1 MSAPIAAA
9 GATASFGRALGES
22 AASTGTT
29 GLINGFLGQ
38 LFGGMNARRQWRF
51 QQKQMKLQQQYA
63 LEQMQKQSELSYANW
78 QKQFDYENAYN
89 DPSKVF
95 DRYLKAGVTP
105 AAVLGSSG
113 VGVNATM
120 SGGSA
125 SMPSASGPSG
135 STPVSP
141 GAFVSGDPTAVAQN
155 MIAQSTVDRNSAA
168 ANRDNAEAQSIS
180 DQNVGHQL
188 YTLMAQ
194 TRVALDQ
201 AATKHNL
208 AVTDVLKVQESLE
221 KNALFISD
229 ATLLSAID
237 EKKNQAA
244 LTAAE
249 VRRLGIE
256 NEHLGAVMSAQA
268 FMMNTQAALNQVLG
282 EQAREVIESLRLNN
296 LDAANELA
304 RNWDKRFEV
313 EIPNPQ
319 YSANLRSGNPIT
331 RGNPGPRS
339 FKISMSLKD
348 FYDKTAINEA
358 NASDFLPEQAR
369 IALRNAKVDPY
380 VEISK
385 ALVGAAASIAGAGII
400 RGGMS
405 RAASTISAGG
415 SSSNSTGSSL
425 TTRYDSKGNLVGY
438 AKTEMNRSGYSSTYN
453 HARRVR

>member
-1 MSAPIAAA
+1 MPIPVAAA
-9 GATASFGRALGES
+9 ASFGQALGQS

-29 GLINGFLGQ
+29 GLITGALGQ

-135 STPVSP
+135 GSLVGP
-141 GAFVSGDPTAVAQN
+141 GAPPVGDPTAIAQN
-155 MIAQSTVDRNSAA
+155 MVAQSTVDRNSAA
-168 ANRDNAEAQSIS
+168 ANRDNAEARSID
-180 DQNVGHQL
+180 DQNVGNQL
-188 YTLMAQ
+188 YVAMAQ
-194 TRVALDQ
+194 ARVALDE
-201 AATKHNL
+201 AITKRNL
-208 AVTDVLKVQESLE
+208 AARDVLRVQEDLE
-221 KNALFISD
+221 KNNLFISD
-229 ATLLSAID
+229 ATLLSVID

-244 LTAAE
+244 LVAQT
-249 VRRLGIE
+249 VKRLGIE
-256 NEHLGAVMSAQA
+256 NENLGKLMSAQA
-268 FMMNTQAALNQVLG
+268 FMMSTQAALNQILG

-296 LDAANELA
+296 LDTANELA
-304 RNWDKRFEV
+304 RNWEKRFDI

-319 YSANLRSGNPIT
+319 YSENLRSKNPIT
-331 RGNPGPRS
+331 RGNPGPKT
-339 FKISMSLKD
+339 FKVSMSLKD
-348 FYDKTAINEA
+348 FHDKTTINEA

-380 VEISK
+380 IEISK
-385 ALVGAAASIAGAGII
+385 ALVGVAASVAGAGII

-405 RAASTISAGG
+405 RAAGTISAGG
-415 SSSNSTGSSL
+415 SSSSSAGSSL
-425 TTRYDSKGNLVGY
+425 TTRYDSHGNVVGY
-438 AKTEMNRSGYSSTYN
+438 AKTEMNRSGHSSSYN
-453 HARRVR
+453 NTRKSR

>member
-1 MSAPIAAA
+1 MPVPAAA
-9 GATASFGRALGES
+9 AASFGQALGQS

-29 GLINGFLGQ
+29 GLITGALGQ

-125 SMPSASGPSG
+125 SMPSATGPFG

-141 GAFVSGDPTAVAQN
+141 GAAPFGNPTAIAENMVAR
-155 MIAQSTVDRNSAA
+155 STVDRNSAA
-168 ANRDNAEAQSIS
+168 ANLDNAQAQSIS
-180 DQNVGHQL
+180 DQNVGKQL
-188 YTLMAQ
+188 YTLMAEA
-194 TRVALDQ
+194 RVALDKS
-201 AATKHNL
+201 AAKHNL
-208 AVTDVLKVQESLE
+208 AVSDVLKVQENIE
-221 KNALFISD
+221 RNALFISD
-229 ATLLSAID
+229 TTLLSSID

-244 LTAAE
+244 LVAAE
-249 VRRLGIE
+249 VRRLNIE
-256 NEHLGAVMSAQA
+256 NENLGAVMSAQA
-268 FMMNTQAALNQVLG
+268 FMMKTQAVLNQILG

-296 LDAANELA
+296 LDTANELV
-304 RNWDKRFEV
+304 RNWDKRFEI

-331 RGNPGPRS
+331 RGNPGPRT
-339 FKISMSLKD
+339 FTVSMSLKD
-348 FYDKTAINEA
+348 FYDKTVINEA

-385 ALVGAAASIAGAGII
+385 ALVGVAASLAGAGII

-405 RAASTISAGG
+405 RAAGTISAGG
-415 SSSNSTGSSL
+415 STSNSAGSSL
-425 TTRYDSKGNLVGY
+425 TTRYDSHGNLVGY
-438 AKTEMNRSGYSSTYN
+438 AKTEMTRGSHSSSYN
-453 HARRVR
+453 HVRKSH

>member
-1 MSAPIAAA
+1 MAIPAAA
-9 GATASFGRALGES
+9 APSFGQSLGQS

-29 GLINGFLGQ
+29 GLITGALGQ

-113 VGVNATM
+113 VGVSATM
-120 SGGSA
+120 SGGSS

-135 STPVSP
+135 GSPVSP
-141 GAFVSGDPTAVAQN
+141 GASPVGDPTAIAQN
-155 MIAQSTVDRNSAA
+155 MVAQSTVSRNDAA
-168 ANRDNAEAQSIS
+168 ANLDNAQAQSIS
-180 DQNVGHQL
+180 DQNVGKRL
-188 YTLMAQ
+188 YTLMAE

-208 AVTDVLKVQESLE
+208 AVADVLKVQESIE

-229 ATLLSAID
+229 ATLLSSID

-244 LTAAE
+244 LVAAE
-249 VRRLGIE
+249 VRRLNIE
-256 NEHLGAVMSAQA
+256 NENLGAVMSAQA
-268 FMMNTQAALNQVLG
+268 FMMKTQAALNQVLG
-282 EQAREVIESLRLNN
+282 DQAREVIESLRLNN
-296 LDAANELA
+296 LDTANELV
-304 RNWDKRFEV
+304 RNWDRRFDV
-313 EIPNPQ
+313 DIPNPQ
-319 YSANLRSGNPIT
+319 YSENLRSKNPVV
-331 RGNPGPRS
+331 RANPGPRS
-339 FKISMSLKD
+339 FSVSMSLKD
-348 FYDKTAINEA
+348 FYDKTIINEA

-385 ALVGAAASIAGAGII
+385 ALVGAAASVAGAGII

-405 RAASTISAGG
+405 RAAGTISAGG
-415 SSSNSTGSSL
+415 SSSNSSGSSL

-453 HARRVR
+453 NTRKSR

>member
-1 MSAPIAAA
+1 MAVPVVAA
-9 GATASFGRALGES
+9 ASFGRALGES

-29 GLINGFLGQ
+29 GLITGALGQ

-125 SMPSASGPSG
+125 SMPSASGPAGG
-135 STPVSP
+135 SPVVP
-141 GAFVSGDPTAVAQN
+141 GGFAPADPTSIAQN
-155 MIAQSTVDRNSAA
+155 MVAQSTVGRNSAA
-168 ANRDNAEAQSIS
+168 ANRDNAEAQSIR
-180 DQNVGHQL
+180 DQNVGSKL

-194 TRVALDQ
+194 TRIDLDK

-208 AVTDVLKVQESLE
+208 AAADVLKVQEDIE
-221 KNALFISD
+221 KNARFISD
-229 ATLLSAID
+229 TTLLSVID

-244 LTAAE
+244 LIAAE
-249 VRRLGIE
+249 VRRLNIE
-256 NEHLGAVMSAQA
+256 NENLGAVMSAQA

-282 EQAREVIESLRLNN
+282 EQAREVIESLQLNN
-296 LDAANELA
+296 LDMANELV
-304 RNWDKRFEV
+304 RNWDKRFDI

-319 YSANLRSGNPIT
+319 YSANLRSKNPVV
-331 RGNPGPRS
+331 RANPGPRS
-339 FKISMSLKD
+339 FKVSMSLKD
-348 FYDKTAINEA
+348 FHDKTVINEA

-369 IALRNAKVDPY
+369 IALRNAKLDPY
-380 VEISK
+380 IEISK
-385 ALVGAAASIAGAGII
+385 ALVSVAGSVAGAGII

-405 RAASTISAGG
+405 RAAGTISAGG
-415 SSSNSTGSSL
+415 SSSSSAGSSL
-425 TTRYDSKGNLVGY
+425 TTRYDSSGNVVGY
-438 AKTEMNRSGYSSTYN
+438 AKTEMNRSGHSSTYN
-453 HARRVR
+453 QTRKSH

>member
-1 MSAPIAAA
+1 MSIPVAAA
-9 GATASFGRALGES
+9 ASFGQALGQS

-29 GLINGFLGQ
+29 GLITGALGQ

-89 DPSKVF
+89 DPSRLF
-95 DRYLKAGVTP
+95 ARYLKAGVTP

-125 SMPSASGPSG
+125 AMPSAAGPSG
-135 STPVSP
+135 GSPVSP
-141 GAFVSGDPTAVAQN
+141 GASPVADPTAIAQN
-155 MIAQSTVDRNSAA
+155 MVAQSTVSRNDAA
-168 ANRDNAEAQSIS
+168 ANRDNAEAQSIN
-180 DQNVGHQL
+180 DQNVGNQL
-188 YTLMAQ
+188 YVAMAQ
-194 TRVALDQ
+194 ARVALDE
-201 AATKHNL
+201 AVTKHNL
-208 AVTDVLKVQESLE
+208 AAHDVLRVQEDIE
-221 KNALFISD
+221 KNNRFISD
-229 ATLLSAID
+229 TTLFSVID

-244 LTAAE
+244 LVAAE
-249 VRRLGIE
+249 VKRLGIE
-256 NEHLGAVMSAQA
+256 NENLGALMSAQA
-268 FMMNTQAALNQVLG
+268 FMMNTQANLNQVLG

-296 LDAANELA
+296 LDTANELA
-304 RNWDKRFEV
+304 RNWEKRFDV

-319 YSANLRSGNPIT
+319 YSENLRSKNPIT
-331 RGNPGPRS
+331 RGNPGPKT
-339 FKISMSLKD
+339 FKISLSLKD
-348 FYDKTAINEA
+348 FHDKTIINEA

-400 RGGMS
+400 RGGMA
-405 RAASTISAGG
+405 RASKTISAGG
-415 SSSNSTGSSL
+415 STSDSAGSSL

-438 AKTEMNRSGYSSTYN
+438 AKTEMTRGTHSSSYN
-453 HARRVR
+453 TTRRYR

>member
-1 MSAPIAAA
+1 MPVPVVAA
-9 GATASFGRALGES
+9 ASFGRALGES

-29 GLINGFLGQ
+29 GLISGALGQ

-120 SGGSA
+120 SGGS
-125 SMPSASGPSG
+125 S
-135 STPVSP
+135 STPYASAPNGGAPITPGGFSP
-141 GAFVSGDPTAVAQN
+141 ADPTSIAQN
-155 MIAQSTVDRNSAA
+155 MVAQSTVSRNAAA
-168 ANRDNAEAQSIS
+168 ANRDNAEAQSIN
-180 DQNVGHQL
+180 DQNVGNQL

-208 AVTDVLKVQESLE
+208 AVADVLKVQESIE

-244 LTAAE
+244 LVAAE
-249 VRRLGIE
+249 VRRMGIE
-256 NEHLGAVMSAQA
+256 NEHLGAVLLAQA
-268 FMMNTQAALNQVLG
+268 FMMRTQAVLNQALG
-282 EQAREVIESLRLNN
+282 DQAREVIESLRLNN
-296 LDAANELA
+296 LDAANELV
-304 RNWDKRFEV
+304 RNWDKRFDV

-319 YSANLRSGNPIT
+319 YSENLRSKNPIV
-331 RGNPGPRS
+331 RGNSGPAT

-348 FYDKTAINEA
+348 FYDKTIVNEA

-369 IALRNAKVDPY
+369 IALRNSKLDPY

-385 ALVGAAASIAGAGII
+385 ALVGAAASVAGAGII

-415 SSSNSTGSSL
+415 SSSSTAGSSM
-425 TTRYDSKGNLVGY
+425 TTRYDSKGRVVGY
-438 AKTEMNRSGYSSTYN
+438 ATTEMNRSGHSSTYN
-453 HARRVR
+453 NTRRSR

>member
-1 MSAPIAAA
+1 MPAPIAAA
-9 GATASFGRALGES
+9 AAASFGQALGQS

-29 GLINGFLGQ
+29 GLISGALGQ

-51 QQKQMKLQQQYA
+51 QQKQMALQQKYA

-78 QKQFDYENAYN
+78 QRQFDYENAYN
-89 DPSKVF
+89 DPSQVF

-135 STPVSP
+135 GASVSP
-141 GAFVSGDPTAVAQN
+141 AAFAPGDPTAIAQN
-155 MIAQSTVDRNSAA
+155 MVAQSTVDRNSAA

-188 YTLMAQ
+188 YTLMAE
-194 TRVALDQ
+194 TRVALDK

-221 KNALFISD
+221 RNALFISD
-229 ATLLSAID
+229 ATLLSTID

-268 FMMNTQAALNQVLG
+268 FMMNAQAALNQVLG

-296 LDAANELA
+296 LDTANELV
-304 RNWDKRFEV
+304 RNWDKRFDV

-319 YSANLRSGNPIT
+319 YSENLRSKNPIT
-331 RGNPGPRS
+331 RGNPGPRT

-348 FYDKTAINEA
+348 FHDKTIINEA

-369 IALRNAKVDPY
+369 IALRNAKLDPY
-380 VEISK
+380 VEVSK
-385 ALVGAAASIAGAGII
+385 ALVGAAASVAGAGII

-405 RAASTISAGG
+405 RAAGTISAGG
-415 SSSNSTGSSL
+415 SSSSSAGSSL
-425 TTRYDSKGNLVGY
+425 TTRYDSRGNVVGY
-438 AKTEMNRSGYSSTYN
+438 AKTEMNRSGHSSSYGNTRKT
-453 HARRVR
+453 H

>member
-1 MSAPIAAA
+1 MPAPVVAA
-9 GATASFGRALGES
+9 ASFGRALGES

-29 GLINGFLGQ
+29 GLITGALGQ

-120 SGGSA
+120 SGGS
-125 SMPSASGPSG
+125 S
-135 STPVSP
+135 STPYASAPNGGAPITP
-141 GAFVSGDPTAVAQN
+141 GGFAPADPTSIAQN
-155 MIAQSTVDRNSAA
+155 MVAQSTVSRNAAA
-168 ANRDNAEAQSIS
+168 ANRDNAEAQSIN
-180 DQNVGHQL
+180 DQNVGNQL

-208 AVTDVLKVQESLE
+208 AVADVLKVQESIE
-221 KNALFISD
+221 RNALFISD
-229 ATLLSAID
+229 ATLLSTID

-244 LTAAE
+244 LVAAE
-249 VRRLGIE
+249 VRRMGIE
-256 NEHLGAVMSAQA
+256 NEHLGAVLSAQA
-268 FMMNTQAALNQVLG
+268 FMMRTQAVLNQALG
-282 EQAREVIESLRLNN
+282 DQAREVIESLRLNN
-296 LDAANELA
+296 LDAANELV
-304 RNWDKRFEV
+304 RNWDKRFDV

-319 YSANLRSGNPIT
+319 YSENLRSKNPIV
-331 RGNPGPRS
+331 RGHPGPAT
-339 FKISMSLKD
+339 FKVSMSLKD
-348 FYDKTAINEA
+348 FYDKTTINEA

-385 ALVGAAASIAGAGII
+385 ALVGAAASVAGAGII

-405 RAASTISAGG
+405 RAATSISAGG
-415 SSSNSTGSSL
+415 SSNSVAGSSM
-425 TTRYDSKGNLVGY
+425 TTRYDSKGRVVGY
-438 AKTEMNRSGYSSTYN
+438 ATTEMNRSGHSSTYN
-453 HARRVR
+453 NTRRSR

>member
-1 MSAPIAAA
+1 MPVPVVAA
-9 GATASFGRALGES
+9 ASFGRALGES

-29 GLINGFLGQ
+29 GLISGALGQ

-120 SGGSA
+120 SGGS
-125 SMPSASGPSG
+125 S
-135 STPVSP
+135 STPYASAPNGGAPVTP
-141 GAFVSGDPTAVAQN
+141 GGFAPADPTSIAQN
-155 MIAQSTVDRNSAA
+155 MVAQSTVGRNVAA
-168 ANRDNAEAQSIS
+168 ANRDNAEAQSIN
-180 DQNVGHQL
+180 DQNVGNQL

-194 TRVALDQ
+194 ARIALDQ
-201 AATKHNL
+201 AAAKHNL
-208 AVTDVLKVQESLE
+208 AVSDVLKIQESIE
-221 KNALFISD
+221 KNALLISD
-229 ATLLSAID
+229 ATLSSTID
-237 EKKNQAA
+237 EKRSQAA
-244 LTAAE
+244 LVDGE
-249 VRRLGIE
+249 VRRLNIE
-256 NEHLGAVMSAQA
+256 NEHLGAVLSAQA
-268 FMMNTQAALNQVLG
+268 FMMRTQAALNQALG
-282 EQAREVIESLRLNN
+282 EQASEVIESLRLNN
-296 LDAANELA
+296 LDAANELV
-304 RNWDKRFEV
+304 RNWDKRFDV

-319 YSANLRSGNPIT
+319 YSENLRSKNPIV
-331 RGNPGPRS
+331 RANPGPS
-339 FKISMSLKD
+339 TFKVSMSLKD
-348 FYDKTAINEA
+348 FYDKTVINEA

-369 IALRNAKVDPY
+369 IALRNAKIDPY

-405 RAASTISAGG
+405 RAASSISAGG
-415 SSSNSTGSSL
+415 SSSSTAGSSM
-425 TTRYDSKGNLVGY
+425 TTRYDSKGRVVGY
-438 AKTEMNRSGYSSTYN
+438 ATTEMNRSGHSSTYN
-453 HARRVR
+453 NTRRTR

>member
-1 MSAPIAAA
+1 MAVPIAPIV
-9 GATASFGRALGES
+9 ASFGQALGQS

-29 GLINGFLGQ
+29 GLISGALGQ

-78 QKQFDYENAYN
+78 QKQFDYENSYN

-135 STPVSP
+135 GSP
-141 GAFVSGDPTAVAQN
+141 IAPGGFSPADPTSIAQN
-155 MIAQSTVDRNSAA
+155 MVAKSTVDRNSAA

-201 AATKHNL
+201 AASKHNL
-208 AVTDVLKVQESLE
+208 AVADVLKVQESLE

-229 ATLLSAID
+229 ATLLSSIA
-237 EKKNQAA
+237 EKKSQAA

-249 VRRLGIE
+249 VRRLDIE

-268 FMMNTQAALNQVLG
+268 FAMNTQAALNQILG

-296 LDAANELA
+296 LDTANELA
-304 RNWDKRFEV
+304 RNWEKRFEV

-319 YSANLRSGNPIT
+319 YSENLRSKNPII
-331 RGNPGPRS
+331 RGNPGPRT

-348 FYDKTAINEA
+348 FYDKTIINEA

-405 RAASTISAGG
+405 RAAGTISAGG
-415 SSSNSTGSSL
+415 SSSSTAGSSL
-425 TTRYDSKGNLVGY
+425 TTRYDSSGNVLGY
-438 AKTEMNRSGYSSTYN
+438 AKTEMSRSGHSSSYN
-453 HARRVR
+453 NTRRSR

>member
-1 MSAPIAAA
+1 MPIPVAAA
-9 GATASFGRALGES
+9 ASFGQALGQS

-29 GLINGFLGQ
+29 GLISGALGQ

-51 QQKQMKLQQQYA
+51 QQKQMKLQQKYA

-89 DPSKVF
+89 DPTKVF

-125 SMPSASGPSG
+125 AMPSASGPSG
-135 STPVSP
+135 GAPVSP
-141 GAFVSGDPTAVAQN
+141 GAFAPGDPTAIAQN
-155 MIAQSTVDRNSAA
+155 MVAQSTVDRNSAA

-221 KNALFISD
+221 RNALFISD
-229 ATLLSAID
+229 ATLLSTID

-282 EQAREVIESLRLNN
+282 QQAREVIESLRLNN
-296 LDAANELA
+296 LDTANELV
-304 RNWDKRFEV
+304 RNWEKRFDI

-319 YSANLRSGNPIT
+319 YSENLRSKNPIT
-331 RGNPGPRS
+331 RGNPGPRT

-348 FYDKTAINEA
+348 FHDKTIINEA

-385 ALVGAAASIAGAGII
+385 ALVGAAASVAGAGII

-405 RAASTISAGG
+405 RAAGTISAGG
-415 SSSNSTGSSL
+415 SSSSSAGSSL
-425 TTRYDSKGNLVGY
+425 TTRYDSRGNVVGY
-438 AKTEMNRSGYSSTYN
+438 AKTEMNRSGHSSSYNNTRKTY
-453 HARRVR
+453 

>member
-1 MSAPIAAA
+1 MPIPIASA
-9 GATASFGRALGES
+9 ASFGQALGQS

-29 GLINGFLGQ
+29 GLISGALGQ

-89 DPSKVF
+89 DPSKLF
-95 DRYLKAGVTP
+95 ARYLKAGVTP

-125 SMPSASGPSG
+125 AMPSAAGPSG
-135 STPVSP
+135 GSPVSP
-141 GAFVSGDPTAVAQN
+141 GASPIADPAAIAQN
-155 MIAQSTVDRNSAA
+155 MVAQSTVDRNTAA
-168 ANRDNAEAQSIS
+168 AARDEAEARSID
-180 DQNVGHQL
+180 DQNVGNQL
-188 YTLMAQ
+188 YVAMAQ
-194 TRVALDQ
+194 ARVALDE
-201 AATKHNL
+201 AVTKHNL
-208 AVTDVLKVQESLE
+208 AAHDVLRVQEDIE
-221 KNALFISD
+221 KNNRFISD
-229 ATLLSAID
+229 STLLSVID

-244 LTAAE
+244 LVAAE
-249 VRRLGIE
+249 VRRLNIE
-256 NEHLGAVMSAQA
+256 NENIGAVMSAQA

-282 EQAREVIESLRLNN
+282 QQAREVIESLRLNN
-296 LDAANELA
+296 LDTANELA
-304 RNWDKRFEV
+304 RNWDKRFDI

-319 YSANLRSGNPIT
+319 YSGNLRSKNPIT
-331 RGNPGPRS
+331 RGNPGPKT

-348 FYDKTAINEA
+348 FHDKTIINEA

-405 RAASTISAGG
+405 RASKTISAGG
-415 SSSNSTGSSL
+415 STSDSAGSSL
-425 TTRYDSKGNLVGY
+425 TTRYDSRGNLVGY
-438 AKTEMNRSGYSSTYN
+438 AKTEMTRGTHSSSYNTTRSS
-453 HARRVR
+453 R

>member
-1 MSAPIAAA
+1 MAIPVAAA
-9 GATASFGRALGES
+9 LSFGQALGQS

-29 GLINGFLGQ
+29 SLISGALGQ
-38 LFGGMNARRQWRF
+38 LFGGMNARRQWRY

-89 DPSKVF
+89 DPTKVF

-135 STPVSP
+135 GSPVS
-141 GAFVSGDPTAVAQN
+141 SGGFAPTDPTSIAQN
-155 MIAQSTVDRNSAA
+155 MVAQSTVNRNSAA

-194 TRVALDQ
+194 TRVALDE
-201 AATKHNL
+201 AAAKHNL

-229 ATLLSAID
+229 ATLLSTID

-256 NEHLGAVMSAQA
+256 NEHLGIVMSAQA

-282 EQAREVIESLRLNN
+282 EQAGEVIESLRLNN
-296 LDAANELA
+296 LDAANELE
-304 RNWDKRFEV
+304 RNWEKRFDI

-319 YSANLRSGNPIT
+319 YSENLRSKNPIT
-331 RGNPGPRS
+331 RANPGPRT
-339 FKISMSLKD
+339 FKVSMSLKD
-348 FYDKTAINEA
+348 FHDKTIINEA
-358 NASDFLPEQAR
+358 NASDFLPAQAR
-369 IALRNAKVDPY
+369 IALRNAKLDPY

-385 ALVGAAASIAGAGII
+385 ALVGAAASVAGAGII

-405 RAASTISAGG
+405 RAAGTISAGG
-415 SSSNSTGSSL
+415 SSSSSAGSSL
-425 TTRYDSKGNLVGY
+425 TTRYDSRGNVVGY
-438 AKTEMNRSGYSSTYN
+438 AKTEMSRSGHSSTYGN
-453 HARRVR
+453 TRKFR

>member
-1 MSAPIAAA
+1 MPIPVAAA
-9 GATASFGRALGES
+9 ASFGQALGQS

-29 GLINGFLGQ
+29 GLISGALGQ

-51 QQKQMKLQQQYA
+51 QQKQMKLQQKYA

-78 QKQFDYENAYN
+78 QRQFDYENSYN

-95 DRYLKAGVTP
+95 DRYLKAGITP

-135 STPVSP
+135 GAPVGS
-141 GAFVSGDPTAVAQN
+141 GAFSPGDPTAIAQN
-155 MIAQSTVDRNSAA
+155 MVAQSTVDRNAAA
-168 ANRDNAEAQSIS
+168 ANRDNAEARSID
-180 DQNVGHQL
+180 DQNVGNQL
-188 YTLMAQ
+188 YTLMAEA
-194 TRVALDQ
+194 RVALDR
-201 AATKHNL
+201 AVATHNL
-208 AVTDVLKVQESLE
+208 AASDVLKVQKDIEE
-221 KNALFISD
+221 NARFISD
-229 ATLLSAID
+229 TTLLSTID

-244 LTAAE
+244 LVAAE
-249 VRRLGIE
+249 VRRMGIE

-268 FMMNTQAALNQVLG
+268 FMMKTQAALNQVLG

-296 LDAANELA
+296 LDTANELV
-304 RNWDKRFEV
+304 RNWDRRFDV
-313 EIPNPQ
+313 EITNPQ
-319 YSANLRSGNPIT
+319 YSENLRSSNPIV
-331 RGNPGPRS
+331 RGNPGPQT

-348 FYDKTAINEA
+348 FYDKTIINEA

-369 IALRNAKVDPY
+369 IALRNAKLDPY

-385 ALVGAAASIAGAGII
+385 ALVGAAASVAGAGII

-405 RAASTISAGG
+405 RAAGTISAGG
-415 SSSNSTGSSL
+415 SSSSSAGSSL
-425 TTRYDSKGNLVGY
+425 TTRYDSSGNVVGY
-438 AKTEMNRSGYSSTYN
+438 AKTEMNRSGHSSSYN
-453 HARRVR
+453 NTRRTH

>member
-1 MSAPIAAA
+1 MAVPVAAA
-9 GATASFGRALGES
+9 AASASFGRALGES
-22 AASTGTT
+22 AASTGTN

-38 LFGGMNARRQWRF
+38 LFGGMNARRQWKF

-125 SMPSASGPSG
+125 SMPSASGPSAG
-135 STPVSP
+135 SPVSP
-141 GAFVSGDPTAVAQN
+141 GVFAPGDPTAIAQN
-155 MIAQSTVDRNSAA
+155 MVAQSTVDRNSAA

-180 DQNVGHQL
+180 DQNVGRQL

-194 TRVALDQ
+194 SRVALNE
-201 AATKHNL
+201 AIAKHNL
-208 AVTDVLKVQESLE
+208 AAADVLKIQEGLE

-229 ATLLSAID
+229 STLLSVID

-244 LTAAE
+244 LVAAE
-249 VRRLGIE
+249 VRRLNIE
-256 NEHLGAVMSAQA
+256 NDHLGAVMSAQA
-268 FMMNTQAALNQVLG
+268 FMMNTQAVLNRTLG
-282 EQAREVIESLRLNN
+282 NQAVEVIESLRLNN
-296 LDAANELA
+296 LDMANELV
-304 RNWDKRFEV
+304 RNWDKRFDI

-319 YSANLRSGNPIT
+319 YSENLRSSNPVV
-331 RGNPGPRS
+331 RANPGPRT
-339 FKISMSLKD
+339 FKVSMSLKD
-348 FYDKTAINEA
+348 FHDKTVINEA
-358 NASDFLPEQAR
+358 NASEFLPEQAR
-369 IALRNAKVDPY
+369 IALRNAKLDPY
-380 VEISK
+380 IEISK
-385 ALVGAAASIAGAGII
+385 ALVSVAGSVAGAGII

-405 RAASTISAGG
+405 RAAGTISAGG
-415 SSSNSTGSSL
+415 SSSSSAGSSL
-425 TTRYDSKGNLVGY
+425 TTRYDSNGNVVGY
-438 AKTEMNRSGYSSTYN
+438 AKTEMSRSGHSNSYNST
-453 HARRVR
+453 RKSR

>member
-1 MSAPIAAA
+1 MRLIDFKSYFEPV
-9 GATASFGRALGES
+9 
-22 AASTGTT
+22 STGAILGGAAISAGGQVAS
-29 GLINGFLGQ
+29 GLFKPSLK
-38 LFGGMNARRQWRF
+38 RQWKY

-63 LEQMQKQSELSYANW
+63 LEQMQKQGEINYANW

-95 DRYLKAGVTP
+95 DRYRKAGVTP

-125 SMPSASGPSG
+125 GSVGASGPSG
-135 STPVSP
+135 GTFDFSSPLPPGVGSAAAGTALDAMGVNST
-141 GAFVSGDPTAVAQN
+141 
-155 MIAQSTVDRNSAA
+155 IERNKAA

-194 TRVALDQ
+194 TRVALDE

-229 ATLLSAID
+229 ATLLSSID

-256 NEHLGAVMSAQA
+256 NEHLGFVMSAQA
-268 FMMNTQAALNQVLG
+268 FMMNTQAALNQALG
-282 EQAREVIESLRLNN
+282 EQAGEVIESLRLNN
-296 LDAANELA
+296 LDVAYELE
-304 RNWDKRFEV
+304 RNWEKRFDI

-319 YSANLRSGNPIT
+319 YSENLRSKNPIT
-331 RGNPGPRS
+331 RSNPGPRS
-339 FKISMSLKD
+339 FKVSMSLKD
-348 FYDKTAINEA
+348 FHDKTIINEA

-369 IALRNAKVDPY
+369 ISLRNAKLDPY

-385 ALVGAAASIAGAGII
+385 ALVGAAASVAGAGII

-405 RAASTISAGG
+405 RAAGTISAGG
-415 SSSNSTGSSL
+415 SSSSSAGSSL
-425 TTRYDSKGNLVGY
+425 TTRYDSRGNVVGY
-438 AKTEMNRSGYSSTYN
+438 AKTEMSRSGHSSTYGN
-453 HARRVR
+453 TRKSR

>member
-1 MSAPIAAA
+1 MAVPIAAS
-9 GATASFGRALGES
+9 GAAASFGRALGES
-22 AASTGTT
+22 AASTGTN
-29 GLINGFLGQ
+29 GLINGLFGQ

-125 SMPSASGPSG
+125 SMPSASGPAG
-135 STPVSP
+135 GAPVSP
-141 GAFVSGDPTAVAQN
+141 GAFSAGDPTAIAQN
-155 MIAQSTVDRNSAA
+155 MLAQSTVNRNSAA
-168 ANRDNAEAQSIS
+168 ANRDNAEARSIE
-180 DQNVGHQL
+180 DQNVGNQL

-194 TRVALDQ
+194 TRIALDQ
-201 AATKHNL
+201 AATKHDL
-208 AVTDVLKVQESLE
+208 AATDVLKVQESIE
-221 KNALFISD
+221 RNALFISD

-244 LTAAE
+244 LVAGQ
-249 VRRLGIE
+249 VRQLNIE
-256 NEHLGAVMSAQA
+256 NEHLGAVLSAQA
-268 FMMNTQAALNQVLG
+268 FMMNTQAVLNQVLG
-282 EQAREVIESLRLNN
+282 NQAREVIESLRLNN
-296 LDAANELA
+296 LDTANELV
-304 RNWDKRFEV
+304 RNWDKRFDV

-319 YSANLRSGNPIT
+319 YSANLRSDNPIV
-331 RGNPGPRS
+331 RANPGPPS
-339 FKISMSLKD
+339 FKVSMSLKD
-348 FYDKTAINEA
+348 FYDKTVVNEA

-369 IALRNAKVDPY
+369 IALRNAKLDPY

-385 ALVGAAASIAGAGII
+385 ALVGVAGNVAGAGLI

-405 RAASTISAGG
+405 RAAGSIAAGG
-415 SSSNSTGSSL
+415 SSSSSAGSSL
-425 TTRYDSKGNLVGY
+425 TTRYDSRGNVVGY
-438 AKTEMNRSGYSSTYN
+438 AKTEMSRSGHSSTYN
-453 HARRVR
+453 NTRRSR

>member
-1 MSAPIAAA
+1 MPIPVAAA
-9 GATASFGRALGES
+9 ASFGQALGQS

-29 GLINGFLGQ
+29 GLITGALGQ

-125 SMPSASGPSG
+125 PMPSATGPSG
-135 STPVSP
+135 
-141 GAFVSGDPTAVAQN
+141 GAAVGSSALPFGSPTAIAENMVAR
-155 MIAQSTVDRNSAA
+155 STVDRNSAA
-168 ANRDNAEAQSIS
+168 ANLDNAQAQSIS
-180 DQNVGHQL
+180 DQNVGKQL
-188 YTLMAQ
+188 YTLMAEA
-194 TRVALDQ
+194 RVALDQ
-201 AATKHNL
+201 SAAKHNL
-208 AVTDVLKVQESLE
+208 AVSDVLKVQESIE

-229 ATLLSAID
+229 TTLLSSID

-244 LTAAE
+244 LVAAE
-249 VRRLGIE
+249 VRRLNIE
-256 NEHLGAVMSAQA
+256 NENLGAVMSAQA
-268 FMMNTQAALNQVLG
+268 FMMKTQAVLNQILG

-296 LDAANELA
+296 LDTANELV

-313 EIPNPQ
+313 EVPNPQ

-331 RGNPGPRS
+331 RGNPGPRA
-339 FKISMSLKD
+339 FKVSMSLKD
-348 FYDKTAINEA
+348 FYDKTVVNEA

-369 IALRNAKVDPY
+369 IALRNAKLDPY

-385 ALVGAAASIAGAGII
+385 ALVGAASSLIGAGII

-405 RAASTISAGG
+405 RAAGTISAGG
-415 SSSNSTGSSL
+415 SSSSSAGSSL
-425 TTRYDSKGNLVGY
+425 TTRYDSRGNVVGY
-438 AKTEMNRSGYSSTYN
+438 AKTEMNRSGHSSSYN
-453 HARRVR
+453 HTRKSR